1 MKKLVS
7 CQIVD
12 YLERRGIK
20 FVFGLCGHTNIA
32 MLDALSK
39 SKKIRFISVRHEQIA
54 AAAADGYARVTRKA
68 GVVLCHLG
76 PGLTNATTGVANAA
90 FDSIPMVVIAGD
102 VPSYYYGKHPHQ
114 EVNMHCDGSQY
125 DIYKPFVKRA
135 WRIDRAEAFPEIL

>member
-1 MKKLVS
+1 
-7 CQIVD
+7 
-12 YLERRGIK
+12 
-20 FVFGLCGHTNIA
+20 

-102 VPSYYYGKHPHQ
+102 VPSYYYGNIPS
-114 EVNMHCDGSQY
+114 GSEH
-125 DIYKPFVKRA
+125 A
-135 WRIDRAEAFPEIL
+135 L